1 MYFPIFK
8 LNSWGKRSA
17 EAAGDLFSGY
27 FGGTPSRAGA
37 CASPLSR
44 ILWLLS
50 CRDKKVTPRGTGT
63 IEFHKENRF

>member
-8 LNSWGKRSA
+8 LNRWGKRSA

-27 FGGTPSRAGA
+27 FGERRRERELALAPGK
-37 CASPLSR
+37 R

-50 CRDKKVTPRGTGT
+50 CRDKKVTPRRDR
-63 IEFHKENRF
+63 HHQLL